1 MDKLR
6 RDLDTS
12 FHPLTLQFR
21 DPTIER
27 AFEFEYNRRKLPPI
41 RIAIGIFIALV
52 FLQALGGHYS
62 TAGGPQELRDAWIAS
77 LYFRGA
83 TISAMAFVFW
93 LTYRPIMIRHGQR
106 IIMLGIVALYLIF
119 LLTSHAFS
127 HWILLTAARF
137 NFSIVLVAV
146 ASGLLFRH
154 AAPLAMLLAFG
165 FIPLIFLFSD
175 NPIPPAFLMFATAL
189 TMSWVAFV
197 IERARRKMWAA
208 ERRLRDEKALT
219 ERLLLSVLPPS
230 IAARMQGGET
240 LIADSHQE
248 ATVVFADI
256 VNFTPLSASM
266 PAEALVEILDEI
278 FAAFDEIADRYDLE
292 KIKTI
297 GDAYMMAAGLP
308 SERGADPAHALDAA
322 LEMQTA
328 LARIAAARDIDI
340 MMRAGVHIGPVVAG
354 VIGRSKFVYDLWGD
368 SVNIASRMES
378 TAPNGGV
385 QVTEAVH
392 RRLGNQYRMT
402 PRGEIEVKGKGL
414 MRTWLLEPEGRAPR
428 PPSSAGARQPTR
440 AEIAPV

>member
-27 AFEFEYNRRKLPPI
+27 AFEFEYNRKKLPPI
-41 RIAIGIFIALV
+41 RIAVGIFIALV
-52 FLQALGGHYS
+52 FMQALAGHFS
-62 TAGGPQELRDAWIAS
+62 TVGGPQDLRDAWYNS
-77 LYFRGA
+77 LYFRAA
-83 TISAMAFVFW
+83 TISTMVFLFW
-93 LTYRPIMIRHGQR
+93 LTYQPLMIRHGQR
-106 IIMLGIVALYLIF
+106 VIMFGILGLYLIF

-137 NFSIVLVAV
+137 NFSIVLAAV
-146 ASGLLFRH
+146 ASGLLYRH
-154 AAPLAMLLAFG
+154 AAPITLLLAAG

-175 NPIPPAFLMFATAL
+175 NPVPPAFLMFATAL

-197 IERARRKMWAA
+197 IERARRNMWAA
-208 ERRLRDEKALT
+208 ERSLRDEKALT

-230 IAARMQGGET
+230 IARRMQDGET

-256 VNFTPLSASM
+256 VNFTPLSATM
-266 PAEALVEILDEI
+266 PAESLVEILDEI
-278 FAAFDEIADRYDLE
+278 FATFDQIAEQYDLE

-308 SERGADPAHALDAA
+308 NERAADPSHALDAA
-322 LEMQTA
+322 LAMRDS
-328 LARIAAARDIDI
+328 LAGIAGRRDIDI
-340 MMRAGVHIGPVVAG
+340 SMRAGVHIGPVVAG

-368 SVNIASRMES
+368 SVNVASRMES
-378 TAPNGGV
+378 TAPVGEI
-385 QVTEAVH
+385 QVTEEV
-392 RRLGNQYRMT
+392 QSRMNAAYEFL
-402 PRGEIEVKGKGL
+402 PRGAIEVKGKGE
-414 MRTWLLEPEGRAPR
+414 MQVWLLKGRL
-428 PPSSAGARQPTR
+428 
-440 AEIAPV
+440 